1 MDGKDTGRITPA
13 MVPVDHLGGHTFLVR
28 KQGYLDET
36 ATATVQ
42 AGQTFQFAPVLHA
55 LGNTDDIKMVGKF
68 KKMFGGGETA
78 GMGIVSVKT
87 QPKGA
92 QIASQPPH
100 TRQGVA
106 GRVLPESGFLRDR
119 YHRERA

>member
-1 MDGKDTGRITPA
+1 MARTPGESRRL
-13 MVPVDHLGGHTFLVR
+13 MVPVDRLGGHTFLVR

-36 ATATVQ
+36 TTATVQ
-42 AGQTFQFAPVLHA
+42 AGQTFQFAPVLQA

-78 GMGIVSVKT
+78 GMGSVSVKT

-92 QIASQPPH
+92 ADRHQPPH
-100 TRQGVA
+100 TRQGLA
-106 GRVLPESGFLRDR
+106 GRVLLESGFLRDR
-119 YHRERA
+119 CHRERA